1 VLVHRCDEWKIA
13 EALTAGADA
22 LVGLAVLT
30 ETVVL
35 WSRVSEGKMRVEGGE
50 DEPVGL

>member
-1 VLVHRCDEWKIA
+1 VHCCGEWKVK

-22 LVGLAVLT
+22 LVGLAILT

-35 WSRVSEGKMRVEGGE
+35 CSYIREKH
-50 DEPVGL
+50 

>member
-1 VLVHRCDEWKIA
+1 VGS
-13 EALTAGADA
+13 LTAGADA

-35 WSRVSEGKMRVEGGE
+35 YSDVRESKVVVEE
-50 DEPVGL
+50 WRDEPVGL